1 MKGNQEAEKKR
12 THPLL
17 SANRFFHGFAASLN
31 IVGIKFVE
39 DLKIFF
45 VASGDLSMDDGCVQG
60 TLRSPRV
67 RVRIGMKVIG

>member
-17 SANRFFHGFAASLN
+17 STNRFLPWFRCLN
-31 IVGIKFVE
+31 IVGIKLVE

-45 VASGDLSMDDGCVQG
+45 AASGDLSMDDGCVQG
-60 TLRSPRV
+60 TLHSPRV
-67 RVRIGMKVIG
+67 RVWIGMKVIG